1 MRKGSNSLSS
11 QSTIFGLPLSSSSS
25 SGSGDYQAI
34 CRQVLAMDGGIRFA
48 GIADGYGMVIE
59 AQYREGLAPLLTPQ
73 ESSLSMVQATIKML
87 MNKGL
92 EKKLGP
98 LVYSYTLYGK
108 VKRASIPIGE
118 DHFFM
123 LSFDLTVADHEKLIV
138 DRIIPFLKES
148 LSAAGAPPHSS
159 PA

>member
-1 MRKGSNSLSS
+1 MSG
-11 QSTIFGLPLSSSSS
+11 SSS
-25 SGSGDYQAI
+25 DYRAI

-59 AQYREGLAPLLTPQ
+59 AQYREGLTPLLTPQ

-98 LVYSYTLYGK
+98 LVYSYTLYGR
-108 VKRASIPIGE
+108 VKRASIPIGD

-123 LSFDLTVADHEKLIV
+123 LSFDLTVADPERLIV

-148 LSAAGAPPHSS
+148 LGAANTASPSS
-159 PA
+159 PPSA